1 MSDVAIHEICLTVG
15 GIAGLVAACFIIWC
29 VTRDQ
34 R

>member
-15 GIAGLVAACFIIWC
+15 SIAALAAFAFIVWC
-29 VTRDQ
+29 MTRGD